1 MDPGFRG
8 DEEMELLKKYK
19 IGVLAGGSSS
29 EREISLKSGK
39 AVFRAFKGRDLNV
52 VFLDVEEKNFES
64 LIKRSG
70 IDLAFIALHGNFGE
84 DGTVQKWLTSKKIPH
99 TGSGPKA
106 SRLAF
111 DKAESKKMFK
121 NAGIIIPEYEE
132 IKTENDA
139 ASLRIMPP
147 YVVKPRKE
155 GSSIGLSVALSR
167 EKLKGA
173 VNKALKFGPGVIVE
187 RFIPGREITVGILDE
202 KALPVVEIV
211 PEDNIYDFH
220 SKYSSDRTEYIVP
233 ARLGGG
239 LYNKAQEE
247 GLKAHNILGCEGFSR
262 VDMIVSDDNNIF
274 VLEVNTIPGLTERSL
289 LPMAAKEDGMDFS
302 ELCVK
307 MLQIALGN
315 K

>member
-52 VFLDVEEKNFES
+52 VFLDVEEKDFES
-64 LIKRSG
+64 LIKRSE